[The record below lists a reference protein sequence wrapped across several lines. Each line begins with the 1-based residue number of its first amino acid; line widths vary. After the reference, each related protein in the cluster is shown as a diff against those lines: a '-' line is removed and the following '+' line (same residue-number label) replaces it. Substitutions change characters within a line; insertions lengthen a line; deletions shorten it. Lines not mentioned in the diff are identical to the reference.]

1 MAKIKK
7 RTLRWNAS
15 PSSQVV
21 GYKLYWSEDESVSYS
36 SSSVKLGN
44 VTEVVL
50 PDDVKAI
57 ADIDAPIE
65 IGIAAIDE
73 VGNESDLITLKMPFQ
88 FKVPQAPTDLRLE
101 PQKTFHAVPSVET
114 DQAAEEDPPE
124 ATEQSSV
131 APEPAHR
138 GEQQKQAP
146 YPWGKTSPTSA

>member
-1 MAKIKK
+1 M
-7 RTLRWNAS
+7 
-15 PSSQVV
+15 V

-101 PQKTFHAVPSVET
+101 AQKTFHAVPSVET
-114 DQAAEEDPPE
+114 DQAPEEDPPE
-124 ATEQSSV
+124 ATEKSSV
-131 APEPAHR
+131 AQAPEPVNR